1 MWLAVE
7 TYLVEKIQK
16 KVDEK
21 LGVVETNEF
30 VVMADQQKPVKPAR
44 TASKD
49 DDNSKPAVFSTET
62 RSAPPTSM
70 FSSSAA
76 MTTTPFFH
84 PSTTASATAQRPKS
98 KSELQTQLQ
107 QLRVKQQ
114 QLREE
119 LQSDVS
125 FRDVDDAE
133 VEIRLLDQQK
143 AQLKRMIK
151 RL

>member
-1 MWLAVE
+1 MATE
-7 TYLVEKIQK
+7 AYLVEKIQK

-30 VVMADQQKPVKPAR
+30 VVMADQQKPAKPAKS
-44 TASKD
+44 AAK
-49 DDNSKPAVFSTET
+49 DDNSSDSKPTSTTET
-62 RSAPPTSM
+62 RSAPPASM

-76 MTTTPFFH
+76 VTTTPFFH
-84 PSTTASATAQRPKS
+84 QSTAPASQRLKS

-114 QLREE
+114 QLQHE
-119 LQSDVS
+119 LESGTS
-125 FRDVDDAE
+125 FRDVDDVE